1 MFGVTG
7 EQHTRSPAR
16 KGVPTAQAP
25 LMTAKSSIDCLL
37 LSDVQLS
44 PFGTYA
50 ATVRV
55 EPCVREGRC
64 APRHCHATRNGSQ
77 LAAPAV
83 LRLCSSPVT
92 VFSRRTLTSAGPRSP
107 APLSSLWLTNTRTR
121 HSVKLTD
128 GPHHV
133 SPLAHIPSARV
144 SFRMQGLTSSS
155 LQTMPRWSPD
165 GKVLV
170 RPEPFPRSPRA
181 GPDSGRIGKRR

>member
-1 MFGVTG
+1 MFGMTG

-64 APRHCHATRNGSQ
+64 APRHCHATGTSKQ

-83 LRLCSSPVT
+83 LRLCSSPVMRT
-92 VFSRRTLTSAGPRSP
+92 VFSRRALTSAGG
-107 APLSSLWLTNTRTR
+107 A
-121 HSVKLTD
+121 
-128 GPHHV
+128 
-133 SPLAHIPSARV
+133 AR
-144 SFRMQGLTSSS
+144 
-155 LQTMPRWSPD
+155 
-165 GKVLV
+165 
-170 RPEPFPRSPRA
+170 
-181 GPDSGRIGKRR
+181 RRYRRCG

>member
-64 APRHCHATRNGSQ
+64 APAIVTPLEMVRSWLLPLYSGC
-77 LAAPAV
+77 AP
-83 LRLCSSPVT
+83 RPSPSSPAE
-92 VFSRRTLTSAGPRSP
+92 L
-107 APLSSLWLTNTRTR
+107 
-121 HSVKLTD
+121 
-128 GPHHV
+128 
-133 SPLAHIPSARV
+133 
-144 SFRMQGLTSSS
+144 
-155 LQTMPRWSPD
+155 
-165 GKVLV
+165 
-170 RPEPFPRSPRA
+170 
-181 GPDSGRIGKRR
+181 